1 MSIPVTE
8 KRTHKGNKLQTN
20 NNKPKMASDV
30 KPTRSE
36 LLMLKKKITLA
47 KSGHSLL
54 KKKRDGLI
62 IEFFKALE
70 LAKNVRAELV
80 EEYRKALQKMNTARA
95 VETDLALKSLAMAV
109 KDKPIIELE
118 TKNVMGV
125 LVPKVRKGSL
135 QKSIF
140 QRGYGFVAGSI
151 KTDEAVLAYERLVE
165 KILAVAEYET
175 VLKRLLEEIDKTKR
189 KVNALEKITIPRLE
203 SDAGYIRLRLEEIER
218 ENFSRLKH
226 IKARA

>member
-1 MSIPVTE
+1 
-8 KRTHKGNKLQTN
+8 
-20 NNKPKMASDV
+20 MASDV

-36 LLMLKKKITLA
+36 LLILKKKIKLA

-62 IEFFKALE
+62 IEFFKAYE
-70 LAKNVRAELV
+70 QAKNIRAELV
-80 EEYRKALQKMNTARA
+80 EEYKKALHKMNIARA
-95 VETDLALKSLAMAV
+95 VESDMQLKSLALAV

-125 LVPKVRKGSL
+125 MVPKVKKGSL
-135 QKSIF
+135 QKSLF
-140 QRGYGFVAGSI
+140 SRGYGFVAGSI
-151 KTDEAVLAYERLVE
+151 KTDEAVLEYEKLVE
-165 KILAVAEYET
+165 KALTAAEYET

-203 SDAGYIRLRLEEIER
+203 SAASYIRLRLEEVER